1 MSHRH
6 FDSTE
11 NAELRAKIDETKLR
25 LPLPQLLR
33 RLGYDEKH
41 IGKTALCPFHSDEHP
56 SFSVFE
62 GEDGWQHK
70 CFVGCSS
77 GDEIAFLEKALNV
90 SRREAINRYLEMAGF
105 PAQGPKSRE
114 YPELPNSLD
123 SPKSLSLPESPCVSC
138 VSVSPVSN
146 GQGLDK
152 ELENGL
158 KALATRNACTC
169 AEHEAERKRFKLA
182 RDVRALEKTIGREL
196 NPVEVRQ
203 ACDEWERASVA
214 FLDWGDDDHFA
225 SLLAELTKVRVPTGE
240 GDTINKALENVSK
253 LSDSDLPVIPGYA
266 DAPKSCRRLAAL
278 HREISHLCGGNTYFL
293 SYRDAAKVCEGLSQ
307 QKAHTITGA
316 LVRLGV
322 LKIVSKG
329 KPGLNSRKAAEFRYL
344 WPHESVAE
352 DDDEGLI
359 I

>member
-1 MSHRH
+1 LSA
-6 FDSTE
+6 DSE
-11 NAELRAKIDETKLR
+11 
-25 LPLPQLLR
+25 
-33 RLGYDEKH
+33 
-41 IGKTALCPFHSDEHP
+41 
-56 SFSVFE
+56 
-62 GEDGWQHK
+62 
-70 CFVGCSS
+70 
-77 GDEIAFLEKALNV
+77 GDEIRFLSKRKGVGLTRAMNL
-90 SRREAINRYLEMAGF
+90 YLEMAGF
-105 PAQGPKSRE
+105 PPSRARKSHEYPKSRE
-114 YPELPNSLD
+114 FPQSF
-123 SPKSLSLPESPCVSC
+123 KSLECPMSP
-138 VSVSPVSN
+138 VSPVSN
-146 GQGLDK
+146 GQELEK
-152 ELENGL
+152 EL
-158 KALATRNACTC
+158 KDLAVGNACKR
-169 AEHEAERKRFKLA
+169 AGDRAERKRFKLA
-182 RDVRALEKTIGREL
+182 RDLRALEKTIGREL